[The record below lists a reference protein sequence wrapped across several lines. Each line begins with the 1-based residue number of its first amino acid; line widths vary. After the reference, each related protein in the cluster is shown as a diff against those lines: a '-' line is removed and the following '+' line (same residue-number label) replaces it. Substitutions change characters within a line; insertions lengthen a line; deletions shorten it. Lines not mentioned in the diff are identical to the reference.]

1 MAILSN
7 PQEEDVTLQLKE
19 IKIKELS
26 KWEQK
31 SLEEKTTNDFTQK
44 NMIDLNVMRN
54 RKSNQ
59 NSVKAD
65 MITL

>member
-54 RKSNQ
+54 RRSNQ